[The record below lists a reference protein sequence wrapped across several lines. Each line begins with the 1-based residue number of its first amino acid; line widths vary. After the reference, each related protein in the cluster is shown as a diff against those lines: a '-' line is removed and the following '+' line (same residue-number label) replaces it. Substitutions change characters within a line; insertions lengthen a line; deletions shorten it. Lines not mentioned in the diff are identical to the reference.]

1 MKTNETDKFW
11 DRNALYEEVWTTPM
25 QRLAEKY
32 GISDVGLAK
41 VCRKLSIPRPG
52 RGDWARIAAGQIV
65 ARTPLPKLTQEIRVW
80 KPMPRKKLPQI
91 EQIGNEQERLQLERL
106 EQLPS
111 EYVLK
116 HGGLSHPLIA
126 QARIVLARATEDDR
140 HILQVREQC
149 LDIRVSKN
157 SLDRALR
164 IMAGLISLIEN
175 EGFVVKV
182 GKNSREQTTAVIH
195 EQEIAFGIVE
205 KAERLDAISLPSENI
220 LKKVLSYGGTDVA
233 FHPTGQL
240 SLEIWKPWRAD
251 PKRWKD
257 KKNSLL
263 EGILPRIVA
272 SFIRIALAERT
283 ERDKE
288 RAADQERQR
297 KNKDR
302 ARLHRLIK
310 EEKAR
315 VEALHRTTGDWIR
328 ADQLRTF
335 IQAARDAAIENGQEV
350 LPGTQF
356 GDWLI
361 WMEQQADRLDPLR
374 ESPISIIDR
383 EDDVSNYRD
392 PYAAPEKEPRFEFP
406 KPIWKIK

>member
-1 MKTNETDKFW
+1 LKTNETDKFW

-65 ARTPLPKLTQEIRVW
+65 ARTPLPKLSQEIRVW

-91 EQIGNEQERLQLERL
+91 EQIANEQERLQLERL
-106 EQLPS
+106 EQLPG

-116 HGGLSHPLIA
+116 HGSLSHPLVA
-126 QARIVLARATEDDR
+126 QARIVLARSTEDDR

-205 KAERLDAISLPSENI
+205 KAERVDAISLPSENI
-220 LKKVLSYGGTDVA
+220 LKKVSFTPANDIDALFLLAYR
-233 FHPTGQL
+233 QL
-240 SLEIWKPWRAD
+240 TAD
-251 PKRWKD
+251 RLTSK
-257 KKNSLL
+257 
-263 EGILPRIVA
+263 
-272 SFIRIALAERT
+272 
-283 ERDKE
+283 
-288 RAADQERQR
+288 ERQR
-297 KNKDR
+297 MIAIASKKIDGR
-302 ARLHRLIK
+302 EGETVIRDDFLTIDFALFSSGVDERLHRLY
-310 EEKAR
+310 
-315 VEALHRTTGDWIR
+315 
-328 ADQLRTF
+328 
-335 IQAARDAAIENGQEV
+335 AAREIVVSDPEILSGTPVIKGTRVPVYDIAASVAAGIPMGRI
-350 LPGTQF
+350 LSSYPS
-356 GDWLI
+356 LKC
-361 WMEQQADRLDPLR
+361 EQVEL
-374 ESPISIIDR
+374 
-383 EDDVSNYRD
+383 
-392 PYAAPEKEPRFEFP
+392 AALFAGANPSRGRPRQQTTVP
-406 KPIWKIK
+406 SWTTVVTKRRKLSTKPV

>member
-1 MKTNETDKFW
+1 
-11 DRNALYEEVWTTPM
+11 M

-65 ARTPLPKLTQEIRVW
+65 ARTPLPKLSQEIRVW
-80 KPMPRKKLPQI
+80 KPMSRKKLPQI
-91 EQIGNEQERLQLERL
+91 EQIANEQERLQLERL
-106 EQLPS
+106 EQLPG

-116 HGGLSHPLIA
+116 HGSLSHPLIA

-157 SLDRALR
+157 SLGRALR
-164 IMAGLISLIEN
+164 IMAGLISLVES

-205 KAERLDAISLPSENI
+205 RTERLDGISLPSESI
-220 LKKVLSYGGTDVA
+220 LKQVLSHGGRDLS
-233 FHPTGQL
+233 FRPTGQL
-240 SLEIWKPWRAD
+240 SLEIWNPWRAD
-251 PKRWKD
+251 PKRWRD
-257 KKNSLL
+257 KKDSLL

-288 RAADQERQR
+288 RAAEQERQR

-302 ARLHRLIK
+302 ARLYRLIE
-310 EEKAR
+310 EEKAK
-315 VEALHRTTGDWIR
+315 VDALHSATSDWMR
-328 ADQLRTF
+328 AGQLRIF
-335 IQAARDAAIENGQEV
+335 IQAARNAATENGQEV
-350 LPGTQF
+350 QPGTKF

-361 WMEQQADRLDPLR
+361 WMEQQADRLDPLK

-383 EDDVSNYRD
+383 EDDVLSYPNSHTLS
-392 PYAAPEKEPRFEFP
+392 EKELRFEFP

>member
-1 MKTNETDKFW
+1 LKTNETDKFW

-65 ARTPLPKLTQEIRVW
+65 ARTPLPKLSQEIRVW

-91 EQIGNEQERLQLERL
+91 EQIANEQERLQLVRL
-106 EQLPS
+106 EQLPG

-116 HGGLSHPLIA
+116 HGSLSHPLVA

-205 KAERLDAISLPSENI
+205 KAERVDAISLPSENI

-240 SLEIWKPWRAD
+240 LEAMAGRSEAMERK
-251 PKRWKD
+251 KRLFVRRNSASNSCELYPYRIGR
-257 KKNSLL
+257 KN
-263 EGILPRIVA
+263 R
-272 SFIRIALAERT
+272 
-283 ERDKE
+283 K
-288 RAADQERQR
+288 RQR
-297 KNKDR
+297 ACCR
-302 ARLHRLIK
+302 SG
-310 EEKAR
+310 
-315 VEALHRTTGDWIR
+315 TTAQKQGSCQVTSV
-328 ADQLRTF
+328 DQRREGKSRS
-335 IQAARDAAIENGQEV
+335 IASHYR
-350 LPGTQF
+350 
-356 GDWLI
+356 
-361 WMEQQADRLDPLR
+361 RLDTC
-374 ESPISIIDR
+374 
-383 EDDVSNYRD
+383 
-392 PYAAPEKEPRFEFP
+392 
-406 KPIWKIK
+406 